1 MPLDRLAIGVP
12 YQDKSNVTRWKGVG
26 QDRRC
31 RGNTWFMPYET
42 IRDRTSQRPH
52 PATFPLQLPERCLKL
67 RDLSS
72 IGRVLDPF
80 MGSGTTA
87 VAAQRL
93 NLPCIGFDIDE
104 EYVRQS
110 GVRLQEGEGRQRDLG
125 FGGSAP

>member
-1 MPLDRLAIGVP
+1 
-12 YQDKSNVTRWKGVG
+12 
-26 QDRRC
+26 
-31 RGNTWFMPYET
+31 MPYET